1 MAKKCC
7 LIAVVLLLT
16 AGLAFA
22 GGQKEAGGKLVVG
35 TSAGFPPF
43 EYMEFGKVT
52 GFDIDLMK
60 EIGARL
66 GMEVEV
72 KDMDF
77 DALIEAVSTG
87 TIDVIAAGMTITE
100 ERAQRVDFSD
110 PYFIADQSVLVRKDS
125 KIKIASDAELNSS
138 EFTIGVQNDT
148 TGGFWVDENASQAVI
163 KKYGKYIECV
173 QDLDNQNLDIIVLDK
188 PVGETFAKNRD
199 VKVIYTISTDE
210 AYGLAVKKDSELLAS
225 INKELKKLM
234 GSKAWTELVNKYFG
248 E

>member
-1 MAKKCC
+1 MARKC
-7 LIAVVLLLT
+7 LIIAVVLLLT

-22 GGQKEAGGKLVVG
+22 GGEKEAGGKIVVG

-60 EIGARL
+60 ELGARL

-100 ERAQRVDFSD
+100 ERAQRVDFTD
-110 PYFIADQSVLVRKDS
+110 PYYIADQSVLVRKGSD
-125 KIKIASDAELNSS
+125 IKITSDADLDNPA
-138 EFTIGVQNDT
+138 FTIGVQNDT
-148 TGGFWVDENASQAVI
+148 TGGFWVDENAPQAVI

-173 QDLDNQNLDIIVLDK
+173 QDLDNQNLDMIVLDK

-210 AYGLAVKKDSELLAS
+210 SYGLAVKKGSELLDPL
-225 INKELKKLM
+225 NKELKKLM
-234 GSKAWTELVNKYFG
+234 GSKDWTELINKYFG

>member
-1 MAKKCC
+1 MVKKCF
-7 LIAVVLLLT
+7 LVAVVLLLA

-22 GGQKEAGGKLVVG
+22 GGKPETGGKLVVG

-87 TIDVIAAGMTITE
+87 TIDVIAAGMTITA
-100 ERAQRVDFSD
+100 ERAQRVDFTD
-110 PYFIADQSVLVRKDS
+110 PYYIADQSVLVRKDS
-125 KIKIASDAELNSS
+125 KIKITADAEINSA
-138 EFTIGVQNDT
+138 EYTIGVQNDT
-148 TGGFWVDENASQAVI
+148 TGGFWVDENAPQAVI

-173 QDLDNQNLDIIVLDK
+173 QDLDNQNLDMIVVDK

-199 VKVIYTISTDE
+199 VKVLYTIKTDE
-210 AYGLAVKKDSELLAS
+210 TYGLAVKKGSELLDP
-225 INKELKKLM
+225 INRELKKLM
-234 GSKAWTELVNKYFG
+234 GSKTWTELINKYFG